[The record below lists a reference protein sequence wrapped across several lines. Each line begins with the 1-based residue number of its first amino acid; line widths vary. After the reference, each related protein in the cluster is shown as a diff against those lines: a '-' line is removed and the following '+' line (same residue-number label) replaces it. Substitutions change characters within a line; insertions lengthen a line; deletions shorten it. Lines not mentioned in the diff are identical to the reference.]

1 MSKYNRTYHLPYSPG
16 ATSDDKISKSVDSLL
31 GKEIVITEKLDGE
44 NTGMTGF
51 KTISHTGETIYDGGV
66 YARSHAAYTTS
77 VWSREVRQLHKIKVE
92 GMLGEGVFLFGENL
106 EGIHSIEYTNLE
118 SYFYIFGVRDN
129 NKWVSWN
136 EVEEYSYLLDIP
148 TVPVLF
154 RGVVNTEKELQTI
167 VESLVTKESTLGGER
182 EGIVVRNAGEFDNS
196 DFGSNVMKWVRPN
209 HVQTI
214 DKHWTRNWVKAKISK
229 K

>member
-1 MSKYNRTYHLPYSPG
+1 MSKYGRTYHLPYSPG
-16 ATSDDKISKSVDSLL
+16 TTNDDRISDGVDSLL
-31 GKEIVITEKLDGE
+31 DKEIVITEKLDGS
-44 NTGMTGF
+44 NTGM
-51 KTISHTGETIYDGGV
+51 IDEGV
-66 YARSHAAYTTS
+66 YGRSHAVFTKNP
-77 VWSREVRQLHKIKVE
+77 WDQEVRQLHKIKVE
-92 GMLGEGVFLFGENL
+92 GVLGEGVFLFGENL

-196 DFGSNVMKWVRPN
+196 DLGSNVMKWVRPN

-214 DKHWTRNWVKAKISK
+214 DKHWTRNWVKAKLSPK